1 VVVAEVVTVLME
13 RLEAV
18 EAVEP
23 ALDQTLQ
30 LVEVELRIQE
40 VVLEV
45 VEEIVV
51 L

>member
-18 EAVEP
+18 AAVEP